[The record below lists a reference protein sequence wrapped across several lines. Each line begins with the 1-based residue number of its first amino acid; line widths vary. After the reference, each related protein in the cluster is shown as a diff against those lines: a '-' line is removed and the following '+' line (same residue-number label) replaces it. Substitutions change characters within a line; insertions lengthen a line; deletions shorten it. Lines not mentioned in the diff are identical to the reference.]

1 MRCVTAI
8 WGVTAL
14 RERDKKQQV
23 QKEPGRVSERVQWAK
38 VLAAKAGDVSSSPET
53 HMVTKRINSYNL
65 SSGPWVNT
73 LDW

>member
-1 MRCVTAI
+1 MS
-8 WGVTAL
+8 L
-14 RERDKKQQV
+14 LSERDKKQQV

-53 HMVTKRINSYNL
+53 HMVTKRINSYSL